1 MKNKKYLFLSLA
13 LLILIIA
20 ILFSYN
26 HASGVDYKNILGN
39 IASIDMSSLKSWQ
52 QNSGF
57 NKNLTFGSKN
67 NDVKLVQKA
76 LSTDS
81 KIYPEKIF
89 SGYFGK
95 YTRSALISFQKENNI
110 PVTGF
115 FDEITRLKM
124 NEIFYNELCPI
135 QVKEYPDYI
144 NFIFSKT
151 NKLPDDFI
159 PRDLQ
164 NVQYFN
170 VRSAGGIICLR
181 SDALESLKNM
191 FDGAKKE
198 GVLLAVTSGFRK
210 SSIQQ
215 WLVNYYFN
223 IRGEEAL
230 KSIALPGYSEHQLGT
245 TVDLTGSSIN
255 YKSTQSNFGNTV
267 EGNWLNNNA
276 YKYGFFM
283 SYPLGNSEYIFE
295 PWHYRFL
302 GLDK

>member
-1 MKNKKYLFLSLA
+1 M
-13 LLILIIA
+13 
-20 ILFSYN
+20 
-26 HASGVDYKNILGN
+26 
-39 IASIDMSSLKSWQ
+39 
-52 QNSGF
+52 
-57 NKNLTFGSKN
+57 
-67 NDVKLVQKA
+67 
-76 LSTDS
+76 
-81 KIYPEKIF
+81 
-89 SGYFGK
+89 
-95 YTRSALISFQKENNI
+95 
-110 PVTGF
+110 
-115 FDEITRLKM
+115 
-124 NEIFYNELCPI
+124 
-135 QVKEYPDYI
+135 
-144 NFIFSKT
+144 
-151 NKLPDDFI
+151 PDDFI